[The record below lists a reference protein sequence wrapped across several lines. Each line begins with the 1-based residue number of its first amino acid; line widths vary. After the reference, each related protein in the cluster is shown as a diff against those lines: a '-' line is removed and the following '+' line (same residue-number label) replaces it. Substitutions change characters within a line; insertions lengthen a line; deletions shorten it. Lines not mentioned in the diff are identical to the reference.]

1 MGSSVQTE
9 TLQRQNSKSRV
20 YNNSQPTNTRY
31 QNLQHIKLQLK
42 FSFKTKSVGLK
53 QHKTLTSEFQGLEN
67 GVALFYTIRAHAQKY
82 SQNIE
87 LTILNKLAN
96 CKFDST
102 INPGVLQVIQYFQ
115 LINPLLKELEL
126 HGLTIPFDKLVENL
140 KTAWYIIY
148 YGTCPVYWNTHLCE
162 FGVALSTAEAEYQ
175 AACSCAKNIMALRN
189 ILNELTISNKTIL
202 NEPILIYED
211 NESTIKI
218 VLQNCSKNRTRYIL
232 TKVHYIRELQQNGT
246 ILLKHISTNFQT
258 ADALTKALPGPL
270 FNQHKQYLMGNK
282 TNQYEINY
290 PQTWEV

>member
-1 MGSSVQTE
+1 MSIYTRPDITYAVSKVAQFNAAPT
-9 TLQRQNSKSRV
+9 TASIDACNRILQ
-20 YNNSQPTNTRY
+20 Y
-31 QNLQHIKLQLK
+31 LK
-42 FSFKTKSVGLK
+42 HTTK
-53 QHKTLTSEFQGLEN
+53 
-67 GVALFYTIRAHAQKY
+67 
-82 SQNIE
+82 
-87 LTILNKLAN
+87 
-96 CKFDST
+96 
-102 INPGVLQVIQYFQ
+102 
-115 LINPLLKELEL
+115 
-126 HGLTIPFDKLVENL
+126 HGLTYH
-140 KTAWYIIY
+140 KTKTQRLNAYVDSDFANCQITGKSTTGYIIY

-218 VLQNCSKNRTRYIL
+218 ALQNCSKNRTRYIL

-290 PQTWEV
+290 PQT